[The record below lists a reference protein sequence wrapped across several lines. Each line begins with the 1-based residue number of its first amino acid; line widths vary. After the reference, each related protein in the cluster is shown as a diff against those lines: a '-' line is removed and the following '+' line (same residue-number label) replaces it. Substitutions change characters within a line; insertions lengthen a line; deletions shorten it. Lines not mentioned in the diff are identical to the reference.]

1 MIKLFLTIFLNVLLT
16 LFNIIT
22 TPINLLIQQ
31 YFPDIDNYIS
41 DIIVAFQTYVFP
53 IIGWFFDLLPTSV
66 FIALLSYLN
75 TYLLI
80 NWYFEPIYKGV
91 ARAVE
96 LIKKLPLA

>member
-16 LFNIIT
+16 IYDIIT

-31 YFPDIDNYIS
+31 YFPDIDTYIS

-53 IIGWFFDLLPTSV
+53 IIGWFFDLLPTPV
-66 FIALLSYLN
+66 FVALLSYLN
-75 TYLLI
+75 TYLLV
-80 NWYFEPIYKGV
+80 NWFFEPMYKGI